1 MPIYAIIIVFILFMI
16 LVFLVGIKNQIKS
29 YEPTLTNFNP
39 QEFEYKLDGPV
50 YYSVENKL
58 YYSQSGEIN
67 KSNQLIWSGTF
78 SGLQEVSPD
87 SRYISLIDTNQNL
100 FIIQNDGKLLAKFSN
115 FNFSEF
121 DREVETGDY
130 LGNSISWSSNS
141 ENLYF
146 LKFSEYYGFIAD
158 SNRMELY
165 KYSSVDNSLTE
176 VYKIKE
182 IFWDKYYLSPDEK
195 YLYYE
200 TYDYK
205 IDVSYFVKVDLEYD
219 SIIFRYIDSAN
230 NNIRLNPDEL
240 HHSHDIGDFDQNAYN
255 KDKIIVNFPDSTDKD
270 LVYLIENNSH
280 KLLLEGVL
288 GWHEFKNYH
297 EGYFNWGYFLP
308 GDRYFIA
315 KIESETYSGQL
326 IFDTESGKYMKA
338 KEDLV
343 FYFSIKSNIR
353 IDTNSYRMLPKVRS
367 RNTGRF

>member
-1 MPIYAIIIVFILFMI
+1 M
-16 LVFLVGIKNQIKS
+16 S

-50 YYSVENKL
+50 YYSVDNKL
-58 YYSQSGEIN
+58 FYSQSGEIN
-67 KSNQLIWSGTF
+67 NSNQLIWNGTF
-78 SGLQEVSPD
+78 SGLQKVSPD
-87 SRYISLIDTNQNL
+87 SKYISLIDTNQIL
-100 FIIQNDGKLLAKFSN
+100 YIIQNDGKLLAKLSN

-121 DREVETGDY
+121 DREFKTGDY
-130 LGNSISWSSNS
+130 LGNSISWGSNS
-141 ENLYF
+141 QNLYF
-146 LKFSEYYGFIAD
+146 IKFSEYYSSHAD
-158 SNRMELY
+158 SNRMDIY
-165 KYSSVDNSLTE
+165 KYSTYDNNLTQ

-182 IFWDKYYLSPDEK
+182 RFWEKYYLSPYEK

-200 TYDYK
+200 TYDNK
-205 IDVSYFVKVDLEYD
+205 IDESYFVKVDLEKD
-219 SIIFRYIDSAN
+219 SIIFRYIDSVHN
-230 NNIRLNPDEL
+230 IIRLNPREL
-240 HHSHDIGDFDQNAYN
+240 FHSHDKDDFEQNAYN

-315 KIESETYSGQL
+315 EIESETYSGQL
-326 IFDTESGKYMKA
+326 IFDTETEKYMKA

-343 FYFSIKSNIR
+343 FYFSIKYNHG
-353 IDTNSYRMLPKVRS
+353 IDTASYRMLPNVKS
-367 RNTGRF
+367 RHTEGSNLRKKLFGK